1 MLARA
6 GSALQVR
13 PGEGRLVASVVRL
26 MFLPS
31 AGGAIG
37 SPSVEALFYE
47 RFGVQYLPYM
57 YVALGL
63 VTLLTSLLLTALLG
77 RASRRRLYLTLPVV
91 LGAGLIAA
99 RVLVGLRLNWFY
111 PVLWRGMYLPWT
123 LQCSLP
129 SGPPAPRLSPPH
141 TPSLFPPS
149 S

>member
-6 GSALQVR
+6 TSALQVR
-13 PGEGRLVASVVRL
+13 PGEGRLAAWLVLL

-37 SPSVEALFYE
+37 SPSIEALFYD

-63 VTLLTSLLLTALLG
+63 VTMVTALLLTALLG
-77 RASRRRLYLTLPVV
+77 RASRRRLYMTLPLV
-91 LGAGLIAA
+91 LGGVLIVS

-111 PVLWRGMYLPWT
+111 PVLWLAMYL
-123 LQCSLP
+123 
-129 SGPPAPRLSPPH
+129 
-141 TPSLFPPS
+141 
-149 S
+149 

>member
-6 GSALQVR
+6 ASALQVR
-13 PGEGRLVASVVRL
+13 PGEGRLVTWLVLL

-37 SPSVEALFYE
+37 SPSVEALFYA

-63 VTLLTSLLLTALLG
+63 VTSLLLTALLG

-91 LGAGLIAA
+91 LGALLIMA

-111 PVLWRGMYLPWT
+111 PVLWLGMYLLWT
-123 LQCSLP
+123 LQASLTW
-129 SGPPAPRLSPPH
+129 GLAG
-141 TPSLFPPS
+141 TV
-149 S
+149 